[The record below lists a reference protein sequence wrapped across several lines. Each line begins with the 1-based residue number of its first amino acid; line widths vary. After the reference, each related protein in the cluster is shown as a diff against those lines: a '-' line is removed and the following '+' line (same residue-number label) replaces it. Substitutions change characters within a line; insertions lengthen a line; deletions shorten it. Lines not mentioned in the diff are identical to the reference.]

1 MKLKQKRIY
10 FWIESNMENYIIKTG
25 DGKIFNFS
33 IISFSN
39 YNSYTICKIQVI
51 TERRSILVVGYPRC
65 SGNILVSFSK
75 GIFFQL
81 ICEIEITN
89 YHSNERIGEI
99 ISFHCL
105 HQRKNPCIN
114 QKEQKLLLLEKST
127 LGKKKKCKD
136 IVRS

>member
-25 DGKIFNFS
+25 DGKIFNFN

-75 GIFFQL
+75 GIFFQP

-99 ISFHCL
+99 ISKRCL
-105 HQRKNPCIN
+105 STPTKKPLYQPKRAETSAARKQHIRK
-114 QKEQKLLLLEKST
+114 KEKM
-127 LGKKKKCKD
+127 
-136 IVRS
+136 